1 MPLIQRFETSM
12 AITTQR
18 SVSNQG
24 DRSSLLLFLLP
35 ATCWLILFFA
45 IPLLIVLVYSFL
57 QPGSYVDI
65 RWALTLTNY
74 QQIFNPLYLGIFWR
88 SLWLALLTTAV
99 CVLIGYPLAYFI
111 VQQPP
116 RWRSFLLMLV
126 IIPFWTNFLVRTYA
140 WMILLRQQGVIN
152 SVLSSL
158 HLIDQP
164 LELLFTPYAVGIGLI
179 YGYLPFMVLPIY
191 STLERFDFSLLQA
204 AQDLGANELK
214 AFFRIVLPLTLRG
227 IVAGSLL
234 VFIPAIGA
242 FVTPDILGGAKT
254 IMVGNLIQNQF
265 LKALNWPLGS
275 ALSMA
280 LMGVILV
287 PILLYFRVSDEETGQ
302 GSVEMKA

>member
-1 MPLIQRFETSM
+1 M

-18 SVSNQG
+18 SVANQG
-24 DRSSLLLFLLP
+24 NRSSLLLFLLP

-57 QPGSYVDI
+57 RPSSYANI
-65 RWALTLTNY
+65 AWNFTLKNY
-74 QQIFNPLYLGIFWR
+74 QQIFNTLYLGIFWR
-88 SLWLALLTTAV
+88 SLWLALLTTV
-99 CVLIGYPLAYFI
+99 ICVLIGYPLAYFI
-111 VQQPP
+111 VRQPP
-116 RWRSFLLMLV
+116 RWRSFLLILV

-140 WMILLRQQGVIN
+140 WMVLLRQQGVIN

-164 LELLFTPYAVGIGLI
+164 LNLLFTPFAVGIGLI

-204 AQDLGANELK
+204 AQDLGANGMR
-214 AFFRIVLPLTLRG
+214 AFIRIVLPLTLRG
-227 IVAGSLL
+227 IVAGALL
-234 VFIPAIGA
+234 VFIPAVGA

-265 LKALNWPLGS
+265 LKALNWPFGS

-280 LMGVILV
+280 MMGLILIPV
-287 PILLYFRVSDEETGQ
+287 LLYFRVADDETRK
-302 GSVEMKA
+302 GSMEVKA